1 MEPVYRK
8 GDILIVEPDAEVKR
22 GDRVVLK
29 TARGEVM
36 AKEVVRRSGRKIDLR
51 SLNPRH
57 ADRSFAARDVQWLA
71 RILWV
76 SQ

>member
-1 MEPVYRK
+1 ME
-8 GDILIVEPDAEVKR
+8 EPDAVAIHLR
-22 GDRVVLK
+22 RLD
-29 TARGEVM
+29 TDAQ
-36 AKEVVRRSGRKIDLR
+36 EVVRRSGRKIDLR